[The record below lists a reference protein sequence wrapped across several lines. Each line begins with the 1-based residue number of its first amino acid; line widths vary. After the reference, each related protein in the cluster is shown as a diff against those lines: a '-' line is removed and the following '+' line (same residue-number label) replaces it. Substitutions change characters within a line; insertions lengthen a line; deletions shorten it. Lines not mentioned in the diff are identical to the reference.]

1 MRSLGPFSLATLR
14 STGGVEP
21 RYFPTTFDKR
31 SRPSIRITTTITTT
45 TTTMTATGVSPS
57 IVAERKKGKSARTG
71 NDVRALSVRSIGFD
85 RSIDHEISNRVQRIL
100 GKKNSTLFALHVST
114 EGGTRRSYEIFRRV
128 SRLRCFQMYF
138 LLATFNP
145 FPFARFL
152 LFSPFFFFFFFFS

>member
-21 RYFPTTFDKR
+21 RYFPTTSDKR
-31 SRPSIRITTTITTT
+31 FRPSIRITTTITTT

-85 RSIDHEISNRVQRIL
+85 RSIDRSITKSRIASNESSERKIPRFSLSSFHGGRDAKVVRNIQMRFEIA
-100 GKKNSTLFALHVST
+100 LFPDVLS
-114 EGGTRRSYEIFRRV
+114 
-128 SRLRCFQMYF
+128 SRDV
-138 LLATFNP
+138 
-145 FPFARFL
+145 
-152 LFSPFFFFFFFFS
+152 